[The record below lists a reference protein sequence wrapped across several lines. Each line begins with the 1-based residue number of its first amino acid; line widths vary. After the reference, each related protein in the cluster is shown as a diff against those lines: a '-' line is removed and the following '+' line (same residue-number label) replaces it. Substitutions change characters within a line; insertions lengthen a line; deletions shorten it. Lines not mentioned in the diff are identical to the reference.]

1 MKKHVGSLEVITGS
15 MFSGKSE
22 ELIRRIRRAKYAKQ
36 KLVVF
41 SPTIDNRYGVDGIY
55 SHNKNNVKA
64 YSVNDVC
71 EMTKILYENPDVEII
86 GIDEIQFFDSKVVDF
101 CKECVKLGKRVI
113 VAGLDLDFK
122 AVPFKPLP
130 ELMAIADYV
139 EKLSAICTVC
149 GNRAYASQRLING
162 EPAFDDDPLVAVGS
176 DEKYEARCRM
186 HHIVRKR
193 SDIQK
198 LIEVVI
204 LLNSKTSVISNIKD
218 FNDYSILEIDF
229 SKKVRDIREL
239 ILKEHVKNNK
249 LILVIKDS
257 ISLKIEGKYEILD
270 LIVEL
275 IKKSNINI
283 ISNGDIQTLITTC
296 SLLNKSEIKINR
308 IYLENTCNNVEIV
321 EYNVGVRP
329 KYIGGK

>member
-22 ELIRRIRRAKYAKQ
+22 ELIRRIRRAQYAKQ
-36 KLVVF
+36 KLLVF

-101 CKECVKLGKRVI
+101 CKECVNLGKRVI

-149 GNRAYASQRLING
+149 GNRAYASQRLIDG
-162 EPAFDDDPLVAVGS
+162 KPAFDDDPLVAVGS

-204 LLNSKTSVISNIKD
+204 LLNMNISKISQIEKFSDYKVLELD
-218 FNDYSILEIDF
+218 FNM
-229 SKKVRDIREL
+229 KVKDIRKIIDE
-239 ILKEHVKNNK
+239 EHKKNNK
-249 LILVIKDS
+249 LVIAIKDS
-257 ISLKIEGKYEILD
+257 ISLKIEGKYETLD

-275 IKKSNINI
+275 IKRSNINI

-296 SLLNKSEIKINR
+296 SLLNKCEIKINK
-308 IYLENTCNNVEIV
+308 IYLDDFNVDV
-321 EYNVGVRP
+321 STLEYNVGIKP
-329 KYIGGK
+329 EYIGGK